1 VPALLFDKTI
11 IQNQTGDFHLVN
23 PKHFIALPNKR
34 FRFADHDPDF
44 TAEFKNEEESTE
56 IANETAENLARLQ
69 DIFLAHENHA
79 VLMLFQAMDSAGK
92 DDTIK
97 HVLSSV
103 DPQGCKATTFDEPS
117 KKDLKHVYLWRYVQ
131 ALPEAGQIG
140 IFNRSYYEQVTAERI
155 HPDKLTE
162 WKLSTAAEGGD
173 KLWVR
178 RYQEINNF
186 ESYLAANGITLLKC
200 FLHISKRKQ
209 AERLLERTELTEK
222 KWKFSLTDLEDR
234 RLWARYSKVYEEVIN
249 RTSTKSAPWYII
261 PANHRWFT
269 RAAISSLILE
279 TLKGLHARY
288 PVPDKEQKRNLS
300 KAQTLLK
307 KELRPARHP
316 RAR

>member
-1 VPALLFDKTI
+1 V
-11 IQNQTGDFHLVN
+11 NQ
-23 PKHFIALPNKR
+23 KQFIALPGKR
-34 FRFADHDPDF
+34 FRFADHDPDS
-44 TAEFKNEEESTE
+44 TDGLKSEDHATELAAETK
-56 IANETAENLARLQ
+56 ENLARLQ
-69 DIFLAHENHA
+69 DIFHAHEDHA
-79 VLMLFQAMDSAGK
+79 VLLLFQAMDSAGK
-92 DDTIK
+92 DDSIK

-103 DPQGCKATTFDEPS
+103 DPQGCKATSFDEPS
-117 KKDLKHVYLWRYVQ
+117 KKDLKHDYLWRYVQ

-140 IFNRSYYEQVTAERI
+140 IFNRSYYEQVTSERI

-162 WKLSTAAEGGD
+162 WKLSAAAEGGD
-173 KLWVR
+173 KLWAR

-186 ESYLAANGITLLKC
+186 ETYLTANGITLLKC
-200 FLHISKRKQ
+200 FLNISKNKQ

-279 TLKGLHARY
+279 TLKGLHSRY
-288 PVPDKEQKRNLS
+288 PIPDKEQKLDLS
-300 KAQTLLK
+300 KAQTQLK
-307 KELRPARHP
+307 KELRPAQHP

>member
-1 VPALLFDKTI
+1 MSF
-11 IQNQTGDFHLVN
+11 G
-23 PKHFIALPNKR
+23 
-34 FRFADHDPDF
+34 
-44 TAEFKNEEESTE
+44 
-56 IANETAENLARLQ
+56 
-69 DIFLAHENHA
+69 
-79 VLMLFQAMDSAGK
+79 
-92 DDTIK
+92 
-97 HVLSSV
+97 
-103 DPQGCKATTFDEPS
+103 EPS
-117 KKDLKHVYLWRYVQ
+117 KKDLKHDYLWRYVQ

-155 HPDKLTE
+155 HPDKLAE
-162 WKLSTAAEGGD
+162 WKLSAAAQGGE

-234 RLWARYSKVYEEVIN
+234 RLWARYMKVYEEVIN

-279 TLKGLHARY
+279 TLKGLHSRY

-307 KELRPARHP
+307 KELRPARHR